1 MDYLSLFS
9 GAAGGDLGL
18 QHLLGWNCKGYVEWD
33 KYCCRVL
40 EQRIKD
46 GLLSDAPIFC
56 GDIREWIRLGYA
68 ASYQGMVG
76 AIAGGF
82 PCQPFSVAGKRAGAD
97 DPRNM
102 WPATVECLRIIR
114 PRFALLENVPGLLA
128 AGYFDT
134 IIGELTESGY
144 DCRWRV
150 LSAAEVGAPHKR
162 DRLWIVAHADGSR
175 CTWDPEDAGGVAK
188 TSGVPASDG
197 ARPHSASGT
206 ERTDMARGTQYP
218 IKDQPVEWRDVADT
232 NSQRQPQPQG
242 ADQDQRRRFGDSGT
256 ELADTESDRRDA
268 GRLSERARAQESQP
282 GINGEV
288 GNASSQGLQ
297 NGQHDTMGRIAQG
310 ASFKQP
316 QRSTWWE
323 AEPDM
328 GRLVDGLPNRVD
340 RLKALGNAQVPLVA
354 ATAWRL
360 LTEDLL

>member
-1 MDYLSLFS
+1 MNYLSLFS
-9 GAAGGDLGL
+9 GVGGGDLGL
-18 QHLLGWNCKGYVEWD
+18 QHLLGWRCYGYVEWD

-56 GDIREWIRLGYA
+56 GDIREWIANGYA

-128 AGYFDT
+128 TGYFDT

-144 DCRWRV
+144 DTRWRV

-162 DRLWIVAHADGSR
+162 DRLWIVAHASSTGAGLDSGRDSRSSGQRRQPADTPQPTLVRQGDRADRAEGLDSSSGNVPDASSTQRRSPSQLGQYRVGRQYALPQGRHESADGLADLCETVAHATVKGLEGEQR
-175 CTWDPEDAGGVAK
+175 AQLEGAGVRPTDSSWWKTEPDIRRVANGVA
-188 TSGVPASDG
+188 A
-197 ARPHSASGT
+197 
-206 ERTDMARGTQYP
+206 
-218 IKDQPVEWRDVADT
+218 
-232 NSQRQPQPQG
+232 
-242 ADQDQRRRFGDSGT
+242 
-256 ELADTESDRRDA
+256 
-268 GRLSERARAQESQP
+268 
-282 GINGEV
+282 
-288 GNASSQGLQ
+288 
-297 NGQHDTMGRIAQG
+297 
-310 ASFKQP
+310 
-316 QRSTWWE
+316 
-323 AEPDM
+323 
-328 GRLVDGLPNRVD
+328 RVD
-340 RLKALGNAQVPLVA
+340 RLKALGNGQVPLVA